1 MARARALRR
10 LDLWMNGERVG
21 AWAQR
26 GDSHVLT
33 YDSSWSASPDGRPL
47 SLSLP
52 LLPAGGVHRG
62 AAVSAYF
69 ENLLPDSSQIRRR
82 LRERFSARSTAAFDL
97 LAEIGRDCVGAVQ
110 LLPAGADPGDV
121 RRIDAEPLNEHGVAQ
136 QLRGVATVAGLGQR
150 ADAGFRIS
158 LAGAQEKT
166 ALLRHEGAWCL
177 PQGST
182 PTTHLF
188 KLPLGR
194 VGAMQADFS
203 SSVENEWL
211 CSEIVRAF
219 GLAIARAE
227 MGRFEDQKVLLV
239 ERFDRRLAPG
249 GRWWLRLPQE
259 DLCQAHGLSPEA
271 RYEVDGGPG
280 VPAIMQLLSASES
293 ADSDRH
299 AFFKAQMLFWLL
311 AATDGHAKNF
321 SLHLGPRGSFRMTP
335 LYDVMSVYPVLG
347 RGRNQIDAHQA
358 SMAMAVVSKN
368 RHYALHEIQ
377 PRHWLEMGRRCGVDA
392 RAIAGEL
399 CAQVPAAIAAVS
411 AMLPTDFPAAVSE
424 PIFAGLAKAA
434 SGLIAGLP
442 P

>member
-1 MARARALRR
+1 MARALHA
-10 LDLWMNGERVG
+10 LDLWMNGARVG
-21 AWAQR
+21 TWTQR
-26 GDSHVLT
+26 GDSHVLA

-110 LLPAGADPGDV
+110 LLPTGGDPGDV
-121 RRIDAEPLNEHGVAQ
+121 RRIDAEPLDDHAVAQ
-136 QLRGVATVAGLGQR
+136 QLRGVATVAGVGQR

-177 PQGST
+177 PRGST

-194 VGAMQADFS
+194 VGTMQADFS

-219 GLAIARAE
+219 GLAIARTE
-227 MGRFEDQKVLLV
+227 MGRFEDQKALLV

-249 GRWWLRLPQE
+249 GSWWLRLPQE

-280 VPAIMQLLSASES
+280 VPTIMQLLSASES
-293 ADSDRH
+293 ADADRH

-321 SLHLGPRGSFRMTP
+321 SLHLGPRGSFRMAP

-358 SMAMAVVSKN
+358 SLAMAVVSKN
-368 RHYALHEIQ
+368 RHYALHEIL
-377 PRHWLEMGRRCGVDA
+377 PRHWLAMGRRCGVDA
-392 RAIAGEL
+392 RAIADEL
-399 CAQVPAAIAAVS
+399 CTRAPAAIATVA
-411 AMLPTDFPAAVSE
+411 AMLPTDFPVAVSE
-424 PIFAGLAKAA
+424 PIFTGLAKAA
-434 SGLIAGLP
+434 SELHAGLP

>member
-1 MARARALRR
+1 
-10 LDLWMNGERVG
+10 MNGERVG
-21 AWAQR
+21 AWTQR

-52 LLPAGGVHRG
+52 LLPVGGVHRG

-121 RRIDAEPLNEHGVAQ
+121 RRIDAEPLNEQGVAQ

-177 PQGST
+177 PRGST

-227 MGRFEDQKVLLV
+227 MGRFEDQKALLV

-280 VPAIMQLLSASES
+280 VPAVMQLLSASES

-358 SMAMAVVSKN
+358 SLAMAVVSKN
-368 RHYALHEIQ
+368 RHYALHDIQ

-392 RAIAGEL
+392 HAIAGEL
-399 CAQVPAAIAAVS
+399 CAQAPAAIAAVS
-411 AMLPTDFPAAVSE
+411 AMLPTDFPDAVSE